1 MASLED
7 VAAHA
12 KVSVATASRVLNG
25 SRHPVSDATKAK
37 VHASA
42 AELGYSPSAVAQAL
56 ANKQS
61 RIIGVIVE
69 DSADPYFAEITR
81 GVEDVASRAGYLTI
95 VCNADRKIDVEVEQM
110 TLMRHYSAAGVIF
123 AGSGFIGGDH
133 ARLAGLVKAARDDG
147 ITVVSLGRREIE
159 ADVVTYDNEA
169 AAHDLTVSLI
179 ASAHKRIV
187 LVGGLP
193 GVYAAEDRK
202 LGYLRAMDEAGLAPE
217 VIPGTFGPESGSS
230 AALRLLVGGSLPDAV
245 IGSNDQTAGGIL
257 TAFRQADIK
266 VPEQVA
272 VAGIGGT
279 RLAALLDM
287 TTAAVPLHT
296 LGATAAH
303 RILHPER
310 SREPI
315 ILPHQIVPRGT
326 TAHAGY
332 ASL

>member
-7 VAAHA
+7 VASHA
-12 KVSVATASRVLNG
+12 SVSVATASRVLNG
-25 SRHPVSDATKAK
+25 SRHPVSDQTRAR
-37 VHASA
+37 VQESA
-42 AELGYSPSAVAQAL
+42 AAVGYSPSAVGQAL

-69 DSADPYFAEITR
+69 DGADPYFAEITR
-81 GVEDVASRAGYLTI
+81 GVEDIASRAGYLTI
-95 VCNADRKIDVEVEQM
+95 VCNADRKIEVEVKQM
-110 TLMRHYSAAGVIF
+110 TLMRHYRAAGVIF
-123 AGSGFIGGDH
+123 AGSGFVGGDH

-147 ITVVSLGRREIE
+147 ISVVSLGRREID

-169 AAHDLTVSLI
+169 AAHDLTASLI
-179 ASAHKRIV
+179 AFGHRRIV

-202 LGYLRAMDEAGLAPE
+202 QGFLRAMEDAGLSPE
-217 VIPGTFGPESGSS
+217 VVPGTFGHESGSS
-230 AALRLLVGGSLPDAV
+230 AVVRLLAGGPLPDAV
-245 IGSNDQTAGGIL
+245 IGSNDQTAGGVL

-266 VPEQVA
+266 VPEHVA

-287 TTAAVPLHT
+287 TTVSVPLHT
-296 LGATAAH
+296 LGATAAQ
-303 RILHPER
+303 RILHPQRISE
-310 SREPI
+310 SI

-326 TAHAGY
+326 TATMGY
-332 ASL
+332 RI